1 MAKVPS
7 LTYSEAVRDSSTRR
21 LAVASTLLLAL
32 GITVALLSGVGG
44 AATGRT
50 AGAMKSA
57 LDRPRTEA
65 ATGGDESTACQRRG
79 VILVFF
85 KRDVTVRRQR
95 AIIAKEHATIRRVYR
110 SLHGYALN
118 VRKGKER
125 LAVKGF
131 LKHPE
136 VRTANTVNCNS
147 PVTPS

>member
-1 MAKVPS
+1 MAKMAR
-7 LTYSEAVRDSSTRR
+7 LTYSEAVRASSVRR
-21 LAVASTLLLAL
+21 LAVVSTLLTL
-32 GITVALLSGVGG
+32 GIVVALLSEAGG

-50 AGAMKSA
+50 ARVMKSA

-65 ATGGDESTACQRRG
+65 ATGGDESAACQRRG

-95 AIIAKEHATIRRVYR
+95 AIIAKERATIRRVYS

-125 LAVKGF
+125 LAVRAF

-147 PVTPS
+147 ATTP